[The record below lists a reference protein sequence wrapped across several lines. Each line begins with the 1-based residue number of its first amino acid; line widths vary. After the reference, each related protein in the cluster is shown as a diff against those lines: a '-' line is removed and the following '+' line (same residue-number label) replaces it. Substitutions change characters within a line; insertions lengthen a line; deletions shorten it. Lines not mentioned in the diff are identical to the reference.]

1 MAAEQKYDL
10 VIIGSGP
17 AGQQA
22 ALEAS
27 RRGMRTAVVERQ
39 QLLGG
44 VCLHTGTMPS
54 KAFREAVLQF
64 TGWYNR
70 ACGHGPFSLHDG
82 DWMLRLKSHV
92 NRVIEQEL
100 KVIGDYFSHRGIDL
114 HQGSAAFVDPH
125 RLAVTAPNGAR
136 FRLHG
141 RWILVATG
149 SAPQRPPLFPF
160 DGQTVIDS
168 DELYTLNRL
177 PGNLVIV
184 GGGVIALEYASI
196 FALLGIPVQVVAQG
210 TSILPF
216 LDTDIVR
223 ILQSELEGLGVRF
236 HLGRRIACAGSGPR
250 VELED
255 GTVVRGELVLVAA
268 GRLGL
273 TQGLELANAGLSA
286 DDRNLLRVDASWRTQ
301 VPHIAAAGD
310 IVGFPAT
317 ASSAKVQGFQAVH
330 AMACPGCAPVSL
342 EPVPFGIYTIPE
354 IAYAGLSEQQVRAS
368 GTEPL
373 TGTARFSQLSRGEIL
388 GDASGILKLV
398 FRRKDQVLAGVHI
411 IGTSSAEL
419 VQFGQE
425 ALRVGATPAWFTER
439 VFNYPTLMEAYK
451 LAAIDAETNLLPS

>member
-1 MAAEQKYDL
+1 MAAEQTYDL

-54 KAFREAVLQF
+54 KAFREAVLQL

-70 ACGHGPFSLHDG
+70 ACGHGAFSLQAG

-100 KVIGDYFSHRGIDL
+100 KVIGDYFSHRGIDMY
-114 HQGSAAFVDPH
+114 QGTASFVDPH
-125 RLAVTAPNGAR
+125 RLAVTTPGGAR
-136 FRLHG
+136 SLLYG

-149 SAPQRPPLFPF
+149 STPQKPPLFPF
-160 DGQTVIDS
+160 DGQSVIDS
-168 DELYTLNRL
+168 DELYTLGRL
-177 PGNLVIV
+177 PGDLVIV

-196 FALLGIPVQVVAQG
+196 FALLGIAVQVVAQG
-210 TSILPF
+210 TEILPF
-216 LDTDIVR
+216 LDADIIR
-223 ILQSELEGLGVRF
+223 ILKKELEDLGVRF
-236 HLGRRIACAGSGPR
+236 HLGRRVSGVSGGPR

-255 GTVVRGELVLVAA
+255 GAVVRGELLLVAA

-273 TQGLELANAGLSA
+273 TQGLELANAGLHTDS
-286 DDRNLLRVDASWRTQ
+286 RNLLPVDASWRTQ

-342 EPVPFGIYTIPE
+342 EPVPFGIYTVPE
-354 IAYAGLSEQQVRAS
+354 IAYAGLSERQVRS
-368 GTEPL
+368 GGSEPL
-373 TGTARFSQLSRGEIL
+373 TGAVRFSQLSRGEIL
-388 GDASGILKLV
+388 GDTSGMLKLV
-398 FRRKDQVLAGVHI
+398 FHKKDLVLAGVHI
-411 IGTSSAEL
+411 IGTSAAEL

-425 ALRVGATPAWFTER
+425 AIRAGATPSWFTER
-439 VFNYPTLMEAYK
+439 VFNYPALMEAYN
-451 LAAIDAETNLLPS
+451 LAAIDAETKLLRE